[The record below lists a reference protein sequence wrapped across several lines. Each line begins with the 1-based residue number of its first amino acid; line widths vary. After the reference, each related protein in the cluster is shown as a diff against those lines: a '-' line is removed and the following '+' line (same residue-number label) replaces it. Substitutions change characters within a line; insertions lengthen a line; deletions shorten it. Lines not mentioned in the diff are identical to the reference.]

1 MAKKLS
7 TEDIVEK
14 GLFKEPIEETR
25 EFLKVVKELQK
36 EVKDLGD
43 ELQKSVGKKS
53 PLSNSDEVESFRK
66 EMEQL
71 KVVTDELKKLET
83 QEAKLKAR
91 LIDLTKQ
98 EALEKAKLRVEIQE
112 RNKALKEEAKEQ
124 LGLLSTY
131 QKQSKRLN
139 ELRKKYKNLVLEQG
153 KNAEGAKEL
162 RKEIQKLDKTLKDVD
177 AEVGQFQ
184 RSVGNYEKVN
194 QGAKKSFGSLS
205 GFLLGTVVGAFTK
218 SRDESRNFNVVL
230 EQVKS
235 TVKLFAFAVKDFIAD
250 IALPTIQNFFISLKK
265 QSLEAKLFFAD
276 LLPDALQSEKTKKK
290 VADLET
296 QIADLTATIV
306 ANNENLENAVNPFD
320 NFLDKVGDVND
331 SVKEL
336 LLAIDANIDVV
347 SRLELEIAK
356 LAKKEEELQAIADDT
371 TKSFEEREAS
381 IKAAQGLSI
390 ERAEKEIEI
399 AERNLDI
406 AVQKAKL
413 DFEEKERLELFNEEQ
428 IKTLEFLKSK
438 KAADVIGL
446 ENLEELKNATIALTE
461 AEKEKAL
468 TEIDNN
474 KTIAELKQDRLERD
488 LDILIDGFD
497 NQKTINER
505 IIADEKRTLEERQ
518 ALLDDTIKRGNNSF
532 TRQTEILE
540 ELSKAGINYEEL
552 LDLDAEALNERIRS
566 LEQSEIIEG
575 RTLEV
580 IRERRLVLQDLEEAQ
595 EELNEL
601 KRQEVL
607 QETEL
612 NALRAGKTGEQ
623 VDKAVRE
630 ARKKQLKKQIED
642 RKAADQETL
651 ELELELARLEVE
663 IEEEKQEKLR
673 ALREQATAFVQE
685 QLKKQTE
692 ARVNA
697 LNEEIEASKER
708 ESQLRDAAQQGNL
721 LAEESIAL
729 EKERQDKLT
738 AEREEAVKRQRIFE
752 LSLAAISAYANK
764 SQSGDDNALTSTIT
778 DITTL
783 LSFANNLQAFE
794 KGGLVEGGEQLVRI
808 NERGQEYVISHG
820 AVNKY
825 GTDMLDKINTG
836 EFAQMEVT
844 RSSGGSSSD
853 FNYMMNQALD
863 KVSKEF
869 KTAVSNIPQQRW
881 SMSEITGGLKEEIEK
896 SNQLKSRHYRKGK
909 RLN

>member
-71 KVVTDELKKLET
+71 KVVTDELKKLES

-98 EALEKAKLRVEIQE
+98 EAVEKAKLRVEIQE

-194 QGAKKSFGSLS
+194 SGARGAFASLS
-205 GFLLGTVVGAFTK
+205 GFLLGTVVASFQKTRSGG
-218 SRDESRNFNVVL
+218 RELQIIL
-230 EQVKS
+230 EQVKNS
-235 TVKLFAFAVKDFIAD
+235 VGALGKAFGDVFKEG
-250 IALPTIQNFFISLKK
+250 LTIFNFFSRVSNAFQVYINNIGDSNEKLRE
-265 QSLEAKLFFAD
+265 QLE
-276 LLPDALQSEKTKKK
+276 LQ
-290 VADLET
+290 DRYID
-296 QIADLTATIV
+296 QIAQ
-306 ANNENLENAVNPFD
+306 
-320 NFLDKVGDVND
+320 
-331 SVKEL
+331 
-336 LLAIDANIDVV
+336 
-347 SRLELEIAK
+347 LELQISK
-356 LAKKEEELQAIADDT
+356 LNGEEEKQQVIADDT
-371 TKSFEEREAS
+371 TKSFKEREAAIREVLRLQGERIDKEEEIANKELDLALRS
-381 IKAAQGLSI
+381 IENDFIKADARDKFNKLNEEGRI
-390 ERAEKEIEI
+390 K
-399 AERNLDI
+399 NLD
-406 AVQKAKL
+406 
-413 DFEEKERLELFNEEQ
+413 
-428 IKTLEFLKSK
+428 FLKEENL
-438 KAADVIGL
+438 AEIVNL
-446 ENLEELKNATIALTE
+446 ENLDKIKNATIALQE
-461 AEKEKAL
+461 VENQRAKLEQENEK
-468 TEIDNN
+468 T
-474 KTIAELKQDRLERD
+474 TAELKQDRLERD

-595 EELNEL
+595 ESLNEA

-612 NALRAGKTGEQ
+612 NALKAGKTSEQ

-630 ARKKQLKKQIED
+630 ARKKQLKEQIDE
-642 RKAADQETL
+642 RKAANQETL

-663 IEEEKQEKLR
+663 IEEEKQAKLR

-685 QLKKQTE
+685 QLRKQTE

-697 LNEEIEASKER
+697 LNEEIEASKDR

-721 LAEESIAL
+721 LAEESIAA

-752 LSLAAISAYANK
+752 LSLAAISAYSNK

-853 FNYMMNQALD
+853 FNYMMNQALE

>member
-98 EALEKAKLRVEIQE
+98 EAVEKAKLRVEIQE

-162 RKEIQKLDKTLKDVD
+162 RKEIEQLDKTLKDVD

-205 GFLLGTVVGAFTK
+205 GFLLGTVVASFNKTRTGG
-218 SRDESRNFNVVL
+218 RN
-230 EQVKS
+230 
-235 TVKLFAFAVKDFIAD
+235 
-250 IALPTIQNFFISLKK
+250 
-265 QSLEAKLFFAD
+265 
-276 LLPDALQSEKTKKK
+276 
-290 VADLET
+290 
-296 QIADLTATIV
+296 
-306 ANNENLENAVNPFD
+306 
-320 NFLDKVGDVND
+320 
-331 SVKEL
+331 
-336 LLAIDANIDVV
+336 
-347 SRLELEIAK
+347 LEIALEAIKNSVSALGVSFSNIFTGDTTIFNFFQRVGKAFKIFTKVVGESNDQLIEQLK
-356 LAKKEEELQAIADDT
+356 LQDRYLEQIAQLELQIAKLNGQEEKAQVIADDT
-371 TKSFEEREAS
+371 TKSFKEREEA
-381 IKAAQGLSI
+381 IREVLRIQD
-390 ERAEKEIEI
+390 ERLGKEEEIAEKELDLALRAVKNEFIK
-399 AERNLDI
+399 ANALER
-406 AVQKAKL
+406 
-413 DFEEKERLELFNEEQ
+413 FNELNAEGKIQ
-428 IKTLEFLKSK
+428 NLEFLQKEK
-438 KAADVIGL
+438 DAETV
-446 ENLEELKNATIALTE
+446 NLEVLEKLRAATLGLQEVENQRAKLE
-461 AEKEKAL
+461 QENEK
-468 TEIDNN
+468 T
-474 KTIAELKQDRLERD
+474 TAELKQDRLERD

-505 IIADEKRTLEERQ
+505 IIADEKRTLDERQ
-518 ALLDDTIKRGNNSF
+518 ALLDDTISRGNNSF

-540 ELSKAGINYEEL
+540 ELSKAGIDYEEL

-595 EELNEL
+595 ESLNEA

-612 NALRAGKTGEQ
+612 NALKAGKTSEQ

-630 ARKKQLKKQIED
+630 ARKEQLKKQIDD

-685 QLKKQTE
+685 QLRKQTE

-708 ESQLRDAAQQGNL
+708 EQQLRDAAQQGNL
-721 LAEESIAL
+721 LAEESIAV

-853 FNYMMNQALD
+853 FNYMMNQALE

-869 KTAVSNIPQQRW
+869 KSAVSNIPQQRW